1 MNTGGTPSSYLL
13 NANNSNNKNNSNYL
27 TSLINQEPPV
37 LHKFLLKLTE
47 ELTDDSTELNQ
58 LVKMPFPTIT
68 TVSIRTI
75 KTIKIY
81 ALIALC
87 TRHNL
92 KNVNYNM
99 FLNQLFIKINFSGF
113 QQTTAGSANNQPPQT
128 PERNNNQQFGLF
140 SSAAQPVAQ
149 NIPTT
154 TSTNIFSSSL
164 EFNFKQGDQHIF
176 ENIFSLCL
184 EMGLSTLNEL
194 YDYPFSILFP
204 VLEAVHWSRE
214 NPCLSW
220 PSYAFDLIG
229 RNDLTILKI
238 NCDLLLAESEN
249 QQMAIDKNSEENNN
263 EDMDSISSSKTFIYE
278 FLKKIFHVRN
288 ICFRFI
294 LIFNNYTQD

>member
-99 FLNQLFIKINFSGF
+99 FLNFSYLLRLILVVF
-113 QQTTAGSANNQPPQT
+113 
-128 PERNNNQQFGLF
+128 NNQQQDL
-140 SSAAQPVAQ
+140 QTINRHKHQ
-149 NIPTT
+149 NEIII
-154 TSTNIFSSSL
+154 SNLDCLIL
-164 EFNFKQGDQHIF
+164 QH
-176 ENIFSLCL
+176 S
-184 EMGLSTLNEL
+184 
-194 YDYPFSILFP
+194 
-204 VLEAVHWSRE
+204 
-214 NPCLSW
+214 
-220 PSYAFDLIG
+220 
-229 RNDLTILKI
+229 
-238 NCDLLLAESEN
+238 
-249 QQMAIDKNSEENNN
+249 Q
-263 EDMDSISSSKTFIYE
+263 
-278 FLKKIFHVRN
+278 
-288 ICFRFI
+288 
-294 LIFNNYTQD
+294 

>member
-58 LVKMPFPTIT
+58 LVKMSFPKIT

-176 ENIFSLCL
+176 ENIFLLCL
-184 EMGLSTLNEL
+184 EMGLSSLNEL
-194 YDYPFSILFP
+194 YDFPF
-204 VLEAVHWSRE
+204 
-214 NPCLSW
+214 C
-220 PSYAFDLIG
+220 
-229 RNDLTILKI
+229 
-238 NCDLLLAESEN
+238 
-249 QQMAIDKNSEENNN
+249 
-263 EDMDSISSSKTFIYE
+263 
-278 FLKKIFHVRN
+278 FL
-288 ICFRFI
+288 
-294 LIFNNYTQD
+294 Y